1 MHTWKIS
8 HRLMAGFGLVIVT
21 LLGMSV
27 YSMLIARGIDSA
39 LTANATQ
46 NAVIQRAAINF
57 RGSAHD
63 RSIAVR
69 DVVLAPNDHARLK
82 EIESIARLADFYAQS
97 ANQLDSVLK
106 TAKEIPPEVAPMVQA
121 LKDIEARTVATTSKV
136 VALVQAGDR
145 AGAETLLWTEAKPQY
160 EQWLAAANKLIDYE
174 EARIINNSQTANQD
188 ASQFTGVMLS
198 ITLLAVLISVAV
210 TVLVS
215 RSISREL
222 GAEPSEVRAVVQ
234 AIQQGN
240 LTTPV
245 QVKAGDTGSVMVAVR
260 DMQQRFHEL
269 VSAVRD
275 NIAQLRATS
284 DDIRSGNQ
292 NLGNRTEQAASS
304 LEQTAASMEELTAT
318 VRQSADSARQANVLA
333 TTAASTAT
341 KGGEV
346 MQQVVSTMQDIHH
359 SGQKIADIIGVIDG
373 IAFQTNILAL
383 NAAVEA
389 ARAGEQGR
397 GFAVVATE
405 VRSLAQRSAEA
416 AKEIKALIQ
425 SSVEKVGSG
434 TQLVANA
441 GETMKE
447 IVQGVQRVNGI
458 IGEISTAASEQSD
471 GISQINVAV
480 TQLDQMTQQNGA
492 LVGESAASA
501 ENLREQAQ
509 RLAELVSVFHV
520 SGGSPA
526 STAAHLVNTP
536 RAASAPGPRGS
547 VPPMPGAPGMPGAVR
562 RLAH

>member
-1 MHTWKIS
+1 MQTWKIS
-8 HRLMAGFGLVIVT
+8 HRLMAGFGLVVLA

-27 YSMLIARGIDSA
+27 FSVLTARGIDGA

-69 DVVLAPNDHARLK
+69 DVVLAPTEEARKK
-82 EIESIARLADFYAQS
+82 EVEAIARLADFYAKS
-97 ANQLDSVLK
+97 AAQLDDVLK
-106 TAKEIPPEVAPMVQA
+106 SASQVPPEVGPMVQS
-121 LKDIEARTVATTSKV
+121 LKDIEARTVATTAKV
-136 VALVQAGDR
+136 VALMQAGDR
-145 AGAETLLWTEAKPQY
+145 AGAEALLWAEAKPQY

-174 EARIINNSQTANQD
+174 EARIIANSQLANKD

-198 ITLLAVLISVAV
+198 ITLLAVLISIAV

-222 GAEPSEVRAVVQ
+222 GAEPNEVRSVVQ
-234 AIQQGN
+234 AIQQGD
-240 LTTPV
+240 LTVPV
-245 QVKAGDTGSVMVAVR
+245 QVKAGDTTSVMVAVR

-275 NIAQLRATS
+275 NVDQLRTTS
-284 DDIRSGNQ
+284 QDISTGNQ
-292 NLGNRTEQAASS
+292 NLGQRTEQAASS

-318 VRQSADSARQANVLA
+318 VRQSADSARQANQLA
-333 TTAASTAT
+333 TTAAGTAT

-346 MQQVVSTMQDIHH
+346 MLQVVSTMQDIHQ
-359 SGQKIADIIGVIDG
+359 SSQKIADIIGVIDG

-416 AKEIKALIQ
+416 AKEIKSLIQ
-425 SSVEKVGSG
+425 TSVEKVGSG
-434 TQLVANA
+434 AELVSNA
-441 GETMKE
+441 GETMNE
-447 IVQGVQRVNGI
+447 IVRGVQRVNDI
-458 IGEISTAASEQSD
+458 IGEISSAAAEQSD
-471 GISQINVAV
+471 GISQVNVAV
-480 TQLDQMTQQNGA
+480 SQLDHMTQQNGA
-492 LVGESAASA
+492 LVGESTAAA
-501 ENLREQAQ
+501 DNLRNQAQ
-509 RLAELVSVFHV
+509 RLAELIAVFQIN
-520 SGGSPA
+520 S
-526 STAAHLVNTP
+526 AAQGRLV
-536 RAASAPGPRGS
+536 RAAQ
-547 VPPMPGAPGMPGAVR
+547 PGMLHIAR
-562 RLAH
+562 

>member
-8 HRLMAGFGLVIVT
+8 QRLMAGFGLVIVA

-27 YSMLIARGIDSA
+27 YSVLIARGIDGA

-69 DVVLAPNDHARLK
+69 DVVLAPNDEARKK

-97 ANQLDSVLK
+97 ATQLDNVLK
-106 TAKEIPPEVAPMVQA
+106 TVKEVPPEVGPMVQA

-136 VALVQAGDR
+136 VALMQAGDR
-145 AGAETLLWTEAKPQY
+145 AGAEALLWAEAKPQY

-174 EARIINNSQTANQD
+174 EGRIIKNSQTANQD

-215 RSISREL
+215 RSIGREL

-240 LTTPV
+240 LTAHV
-245 QVKAGDTGSVMVAVR
+245 QVRAGDTGSVMVAVR

-275 NIAQLRATS
+275 NIAQLRTTS
-284 DDIRSGNQ
+284 DDISSGNQ
-292 NLGNRTEQAASS
+292 NLGHRTEQAASS

-318 VRQSADSARQANVLA
+318 VRQSADSARQANQLA

-359 SGQKIADIIGVIDG
+359 SSQKIADIIGVIDG

-425 SSVEKVGSG
+425 SSVEKVDSG

-441 GETMKE
+441 GDTMNE

-458 IGEISTAASEQSD
+458 IGEISTAAAEQSD
-471 GISQINVAV
+471 GISQVNVAV

-492 LVGESAASA
+492 LVGESTAAA
-501 ENLREQAQ
+501 ENLRQQAQ
-509 RLAELVSVFHV
+509 RLAELVAVFQV
-520 SGGSPA
+520 SGSAAAGMGTRATA
-526 STAAHLVNTP
+526 SH
-536 RAASAPGPRGS
+536 RGNALPTTS
-547 VPPMPGAPGMPGAVR
+547 VR

>member
-1 MHTWKIS
+1 MQTWKIS
-8 HRLMAGFGLVIVT
+8 HRLMAGFGLVVLA

-27 YSMLIARGIDSA
+27 FSVLTARGIDGA

-69 DVVLAPNDHARLK
+69 DVVLAPTEEARKK
-82 EIESIARLADFYAQS
+82 EVEAIARLADFYAKS
-97 ANQLDSVLK
+97 AAQLDDVLK
-106 TAKEIPPEVAPMVQA
+106 SASQVPPEVGPMVQS
-121 LKDIEARTVATTSKV
+121 LKDIEARTVATTAKV
-136 VALVQAGDR
+136 VALMQAGDR
-145 AGAETLLWTEAKPQY
+145 AGAEALLWAEAKPQY

-174 EARIINNSQTANQD
+174 EARIIANSQLANKD

-198 ITLLAVLISVAV
+198 ITLLAVLISIAV

-222 GAEPSEVRAVVQ
+222 GAEPNEVRSVVQ
-234 AIQQGN
+234 AIQQGD
-240 LTTPV
+240 LTVPV
-245 QVKAGDTGSVMVAVR
+245 QVKAGDTTSVMVAVR

-275 NIAQLRATS
+275 NVDQLRTTS
-284 DDIRSGNQ
+284 HDISTGNQ
-292 NLGNRTEQAASS
+292 NLGQRTEQAASS

-318 VRQSADSARQANVLA
+318 VRQSADSARQANQLA
-333 TTAASTAT
+333 TTAAGTAT

-346 MQQVVSTMQDIHH
+346 MQQVVSTMQDIHQ
-359 SGQKIADIIGVIDG
+359 SSQKIADIIGVIDG

-416 AKEIKALIQ
+416 AKEIKSLIQ
-425 SSVEKVGSG
+425 TSVEKVGSG
-434 TQLVANA
+434 AELVSNA
-441 GETMKE
+441 GETMNE
-447 IVQGVQRVNGI
+447 IVRGVQRVNDI
-458 IGEISTAASEQSD
+458 IGEISSAAAEQSD
-471 GISQINVAV
+471 GISQVNVAV
-480 TQLDQMTQQNGA
+480 SQLDHMTQQNGA
-492 LVGESAASA
+492 LVGESTAAA
-501 ENLREQAQ
+501 DNLRNQAQ
-509 RLAELVSVFHV
+509 RLSELIAVFKIN
-520 SGGSPA
+520 S
-526 STAAHLVNTP
+526 AAQGRLV
-536 RAASAPGPRGS
+536 RAAQ
-547 VPPMPGAPGMPGAVR
+547 PGMLHIAR
-562 RLAH
+562 

>member
-1 MHTWKIS
+1 MRTWKIS
-8 HRLMAGFGLVIVT
+8 HRLMVGFGLVIVA

-27 YSMLIARGIDSA
+27 YSVLIARGIDGA

-69 DVVLAPNDHARLK
+69 DVVLAPNEDARKK

-97 ANQLDSVLK
+97 ATQLDSVLK
-106 TAKEIPPEVAPMVQA
+106 TAKEIPPEVAPMVQS

-136 VALVQAGDR
+136 VALMQAGDR
-145 AGAETLLWTEAKPQY
+145 AGAEALLWAEAKPQY

-174 EARIINNSQTANQD
+174 EGRIIKNSQTANQD

-215 RSISREL
+215 RSIGREL

-240 LTTPV
+240 LTAPV
-245 QVKAGDTGSVMVAVR
+245 QVKTGDTGSVMVAVR

-275 NIAQLRATS
+275 NIAQLRTTS
-284 DDIRSGNQ
+284 DDISSGNQ
-292 NLGNRTEQAASS
+292 NLGHRTEQAASS

-318 VRQSADSARQANVLA
+318 VRQSADSARQANALA

-359 SGQKIADIIGVIDG
+359 SSQKIADIIGVIDG

-434 TQLVANA
+434 TQLVSHA
-441 GETMKE
+441 GETMNE

-458 IGEISTAASEQSD
+458 IGEISTAAAEQSD
-471 GISQINVAV
+471 GISQVNVAV

-492 LVGESAASA
+492 LVGESTNAA
-501 ENLREQAQ
+501 ENLRQQAQ
-509 RLAELVSVFHV
+509 QLAELVAVFQV
-520 SGGSPA
+520 GGRA
-526 STAAHLVNTP
+526 SAGMGRDAP
-536 RAASAPGPRGS
+536 RATPVHRGNALPGPG
-547 VPPMPGAPGMPGAVR
+547 VR

>member
-1 MHTWKIS
+1 MQTWKIS
-8 HRLMAGFGLVIVT
+8 HRLMAGFGLVVLA

-27 YSMLIARGIDSA
+27 FSVLTARGIDGA

-69 DVVLAPNDHARLK
+69 DVVLAPTEEARKK
-82 EIESIARLADFYAQS
+82 EVEAIARLADFYAKS
-97 ANQLDSVLK
+97 AAQLDDVLK
-106 TAKEIPPEVAPMVQA
+106 SASQVPPEVGPMVQS
-121 LKDIEARTVATTSKV
+121 LKDIEARTVATTAKV
-136 VALVQAGDR
+136 VALMQAGDR
-145 AGAETLLWTEAKPQY
+145 AGAEALLWAEAKPQY

-174 EARIINNSQTANQD
+174 EARIIANSQLANKD

-198 ITLLAVLISVAV
+198 ITLLAVLISIAV

-222 GAEPSEVRAVVQ
+222 GAEPSEVRSVVQ
-234 AIQQGN
+234 AIQQGD
-240 LTTPV
+240 LTVPV
-245 QVKAGDTGSVMVAVR
+245 QVKAGDTTSVMVAVR

-275 NIAQLRATS
+275 NVDQLRTTS
-284 DDIRSGNQ
+284 HDISTGNQ
-292 NLGNRTEQAASS
+292 NLGQRTEQAASS

-318 VRQSADSARQANVLA
+318 VRQSADSARQANQLA
-333 TTAASTAT
+333 TTAAGTAT

-346 MQQVVSTMQDIHH
+346 MLQVVSTMQDIHQ
-359 SGQKIADIIGVIDG
+359 SSQKIADIIGVIDG

-416 AKEIKALIQ
+416 AKEIKSLIQ
-425 SSVEKVGSG
+425 TSVEKVGSG
-434 TQLVANA
+434 AELVGNA
-441 GETMKE
+441 GETMNE
-447 IVQGVQRVNGI
+447 IVRGVQRVNDI
-458 IGEISTAASEQSD
+458 IGEISSAAAEQSD
-471 GISQINVAV
+471 GISQVNVAV
-480 TQLDQMTQQNGA
+480 SQLDHMTQQNGA
-492 LVGESAASA
+492 LVGESTAAA
-501 ENLREQAQ
+501 DNLRNQAQ
-509 RLAELVSVFHV
+509 CLAELIAVFKIN
-520 SGGSPA
+520 S
-526 STAAHLVNTP
+526 AAQGRLV
-536 RAASAPGPRGS
+536 RSAQPGTLHIAR
-547 VPPMPGAPGMPGAVR
+547 
-562 RLAH
+562 

>member
-1 MHTWKIS
+1 MQTWKIS
-8 HRLMAGFGLVIVT
+8 HRLMAGFGLVVLV

-27 YSMLIARGIDSA
+27 FSVLTARGIDGA

-69 DVVLAPNDHARLK
+69 DVVLAPTEEARKK
-82 EIESIARLADFYAQS
+82 EVEAIARLADFYAKS
-97 ANQLDSVLK
+97 AAQLDDVLK
-106 TAKEIPPEVAPMVQA
+106 SALQVPPEVGPMVQS
-121 LKDIEARTVATTSKV
+121 LKDIEARTVATTAKV
-136 VALVQAGDR
+136 VALMQAGDR
-145 AGAETLLWTEAKPQY
+145 AGAEALLWAEAKPQY

-174 EARIINNSQTANQD
+174 EARIIANSQLANKD

-234 AIQQGN
+234 AIQQGD
-240 LTTPV
+240 LTVPV
-245 QVKAGDTGSVMVAVR
+245 QVKAGDTTSVMVAVR
-260 DMQQRFHEL
+260 DMQKRFHEL

-275 NIAQLRATS
+275 NVDQLRATS
-284 DDIRSGNQ
+284 NEISTGNQ
-292 NLGNRTEQAASS
+292 NLGQRTEQAASS

-318 VRQSADSARQANVLA
+318 VRQSADSARQANQLA
-333 TTAASTAT
+333 TTAAGTAT

-346 MQQVVSTMQDIHH
+346 MLQVVSTMQDIHQ
-359 SGQKIADIIGVIDG
+359 SSQKIADIIGVIDG

-416 AKEIKALIQ
+416 AKEIKSLIQ
-425 SSVEKVGSG
+425 TSVEKVGSG
-434 TQLVANA
+434 AELVGNA
-441 GETMKE
+441 GETMNE
-447 IVQGVQRVNGI
+447 IVRGVQRVNDI
-458 IGEISTAASEQSD
+458 IGEISSAAAEQSD
-471 GISQINVAV
+471 GISQVNVAV
-480 TQLDQMTQQNGA
+480 SQLDHMTQQNGA
-492 LVGESAASA
+492 LVGESTAAA
-501 ENLREQAQ
+501 DNLRNQAQ
-509 RLAELVSVFHV
+509 RLAELIAVFKIN
-520 SGGSPA
+520 S
-526 STAAHLVNTP
+526 AAQGRLV
-536 RAASAPGPRGS
+536 RSAQPGTLHIAR
-547 VPPMPGAPGMPGAVR
+547 
-562 RLAH
+562 

>member
-8 HRLMAGFGLVIVT
+8 QRLMAGFGLVIVA

-27 YSMLIARGIDSA
+27 YSVLIARGIDGA

-69 DVVLAPNDHARLK
+69 DVVLAPNDEARKK

-97 ANQLDSVLK
+97 ATQLDNVLK
-106 TAKEIPPEVAPMVQA
+106 TVKEVPPEVGPMVQA

-136 VALVQAGDR
+136 VALMQAGDR
-145 AGAETLLWTEAKPQY
+145 AGAEALLWAEAKPQY

-174 EARIINNSQTANQD
+174 EGRIIKNSQTANQD
-188 ASQFTGVMLS
+188 ASQFTGVMLT

-215 RSISREL
+215 RSIGREL

-240 LTTPV
+240 LTAHV

-275 NIAQLRATS
+275 NIAQLRTTS
-284 DDIRSGNQ
+284 DDISSGNQ
-292 NLGNRTEQAASS
+292 NLGHRTEQAASS

-318 VRQSADSARQANVLA
+318 VRQSADSARQANQLA

-359 SGQKIADIIGVIDG
+359 SSQKIADIIGVIDG

-425 SSVEKVGSG
+425 SSVEKVDSG

-441 GETMKE
+441 GDTMNE

-458 IGEISTAASEQSD
+458 IGEISTAAAEQSD
-471 GISQINVAV
+471 GISQVNVAV

-492 LVGESAASA
+492 LVGESTAAA
-501 ENLREQAQ
+501 ENLRQQAQ
-509 RLAELVSVFHV
+509 RLAELVAVFQV
-520 SGGSPA
+520 SGSAAAGMGTRATA
-526 STAAHLVNTP
+526 SH
-536 RAASAPGPRGS
+536 RGNALPTTS
-547 VPPMPGAPGMPGAVR
+547 VR

>member
-1 MHTWKIS
+1 MQTWKIS
-8 HRLMAGFGLVIVT
+8 HRLMAGFGLVVLA

-27 YSMLIARGIDSA
+27 FSVLTARGIDGA

-69 DVVLAPNDHARLK
+69 DVVLAPTEEARKK
-82 EIESIARLADFYAQS
+82 EVEAIARLADFYAKS
-97 ANQLDSVLK
+97 AAQLDDVLK
-106 TAKEIPPEVAPMVQA
+106 SASQVPPEVGPMVQS
-121 LKDIEARTVATTSKV
+121 LKDIEARTVATTAKV
-136 VALVQAGDR
+136 VALMQAGDR
-145 AGAETLLWTEAKPQY
+145 AGAEALLWAEAKPQY

-174 EARIINNSQTANQD
+174 EARIIANSQLANKD

-198 ITLLAVLISVAV
+198 ITLLAVLISIAV

-222 GAEPSEVRAVVQ
+222 GAEPNEVRSVVQ
-234 AIQQGN
+234 AIQQGD
-240 LTTPV
+240 LTVPV
-245 QVKAGDTGSVMVAVR
+245 QVKVGDTTSVMVAVR

-275 NIAQLRATS
+275 NVDQLRTTS
-284 DDIRSGNQ
+284 HDISTGNQ
-292 NLGNRTEQAASS
+292 NLGQRTEQAASS

-318 VRQSADSARQANVLA
+318 VRQSADSARQANQLA
-333 TTAASTAT
+333 TTAAGTAT

-346 MQQVVSTMQDIHH
+346 MLQVVSTMQDIHQ
-359 SGQKIADIIGVIDG
+359 SSQKIADIIGVIDG

-416 AKEIKALIQ
+416 AKEIKSLIQ
-425 SSVEKVGSG
+425 TSVEKVGSG
-434 TQLVANA
+434 AELVGNA
-441 GETMKE
+441 GETMNE
-447 IVQGVQRVNGI
+447 IVRGVQRVNDI
-458 IGEISTAASEQSD
+458 IGEISSAAAEQSD
-471 GISQINVAV
+471 GISQVNVAV
-480 TQLDQMTQQNGA
+480 SQLDHMTQQNGA
-492 LVGESAASA
+492 LVGESTAAA
-501 ENLREQAQ
+501 DNLRNQAQ
-509 RLAELVSVFHV
+509 RLAELIAVFQIN
-520 SGGSPA
+520 S
-526 STAAHLVNTP
+526 AAQGRLV
-536 RAASAPGPRGS
+536 RAAQ
-547 VPPMPGAPGMPGAVR
+547 PGMLHIAR
-562 RLAH
+562 

>member
-1 MHTWKIS
+1 MQTWKIS
-8 HRLMAGFGLVIVT
+8 HRLMAGFGLVVLA

-27 YSMLIARGIDSA
+27 FSVLTARGIDEA

-69 DVVLAPNDHARLK
+69 DVVLAPTEEARKK
-82 EIESIARLADFYAQS
+82 EVEAIARLADFYAKS
-97 ANQLDSVLK
+97 AAQLDDVLK
-106 TAKEIPPEVAPMVQA
+106 SASQVPPEVGPMVQS
-121 LKDIEARTVATTSKV
+121 LKDIEARTVATTAKV
-136 VALVQAGDR
+136 VALMQAGDR
-145 AGAETLLWTEAKPQY
+145 AGAEALLWAEAKPQY

-174 EARIINNSQTANQD
+174 EARIIANSQLANKD

-198 ITLLAVLISVAV
+198 ITLLAVLISIAV

-222 GAEPSEVRAVVQ
+222 GAEPSEVRSVVQ
-234 AIQQGN
+234 AIQQGD
-240 LTTPV
+240 LTVPV
-245 QVKAGDTGSVMVAVR
+245 QVKVGDTTSVMVAVR

-275 NIAQLRATS
+275 NVDQLRTTS
-284 DDIRSGNQ
+284 HDISTGNQ
-292 NLGNRTEQAASS
+292 NLGQRTEQAASS

-318 VRQSADSARQANVLA
+318 VRQSADSARQANQLA
-333 TTAASTAT
+333 TTAAGTAT

-346 MQQVVSTMQDIHH
+346 MQQVVSTMQDIHQ
-359 SGQKIADIIGVIDG
+359 SSQKIADIIGVIDG

-416 AKEIKALIQ
+416 AKEIKSLIQ
-425 SSVEKVGSG
+425 TSVEKVGSG
-434 TQLVANA
+434 AELVGNA
-441 GETMKE
+441 GETMNE
-447 IVQGVQRVNGI
+447 IVRGVQRVNDI
-458 IGEISTAASEQSD
+458 IGEISSAAAEQSD
-471 GISQINVAV
+471 GISQVNVAV
-480 TQLDQMTQQNGA
+480 SQLDHMTQQNGA
-492 LVGESAASA
+492 LVGESTAAA
-501 ENLREQAQ
+501 DNLRNQAQ
-509 RLAELVSVFHV
+509 RLSELIAVFKIN
-520 SGGSPA
+520 S
-526 STAAHLVNTP
+526 AAQGRLV
-536 RAASAPGPRGS
+536 RSAQ
-547 VPPMPGAPGMPGAVR
+547 PGMLHIAR
-562 RLAH
+562 

>member
-1 MHTWKIS
+1 MQTWKIS
-8 HRLMAGFGLVIVT
+8 HRLMAGFGLVVLA

-27 YSMLIARGIDSA
+27 FSVLTARGIDGA

-69 DVVLAPNDHARLK
+69 DVVLAPTEEARKK
-82 EIESIARLADFYAQS
+82 EVEAIARLADFYAKS
-97 ANQLDSVLK
+97 AAQLDDVLK
-106 TAKEIPPEVAPMVQA
+106 SASQVPPEVGPMVQS
-121 LKDIEARTVATTSKV
+121 LKDIEARTVATTAKV
-136 VALVQAGDR
+136 VALMQAGDR
-145 AGAETLLWTEAKPQY
+145 AGAEALLWAEAKPQY

-174 EARIINNSQTANQD
+174 EARIIANSQLANKD

-198 ITLLAVLISVAV
+198 ITLLAVLISIAV

-234 AIQQGN
+234 AIQQGD
-240 LTTPV
+240 LAVPV
-245 QVKAGDTGSVMVAVR
+245 QVKAGDTTSVMVAVR

-275 NIAQLRATS
+275 NVDQLRTTS
-284 DDIRSGNQ
+284 HDISTGNQ
-292 NLGNRTEQAASS
+292 NLGQRTEQAASS

-318 VRQSADSARQANVLA
+318 VRQSADSARQANQLA
-333 TTAASTAT
+333 TTAAGTAT

-346 MQQVVSTMQDIHH
+346 MQQVVSTMQDIHQ
-359 SGQKIADIIGVIDG
+359 SSQKIADIIGVIDG

-416 AKEIKALIQ
+416 AKEIKSLIQ
-425 SSVEKVGSG
+425 TSVEKVGSG
-434 TQLVANA
+434 AELVGNA
-441 GETMKE
+441 GETMNE
-447 IVQGVQRVNGI
+447 IVRGVQRVNDI
-458 IGEISTAASEQSD
+458 IGEISSAAAEQSD
-471 GISQINVAV
+471 GISQVNVAV
-480 TQLDQMTQQNGA
+480 SQLDHMTQQNGA
-492 LVGESAASA
+492 LVGESTAAA
-501 ENLREQAQ
+501 DNLRNQAQ
-509 RLAELVSVFHV
+509 RLAELIAVFQIN
-520 SGGSPA
+520 S
-526 STAAHLVNTP
+526 AAQGRLV
-536 RAASAPGPRGS
+536 RSAQPGTLHIAR
-547 VPPMPGAPGMPGAVR
+547 
-562 RLAH
+562 

>member
-1 MHTWKIS
+1 MQTWKIS
-8 HRLMAGFGLVIVT
+8 HRLMAGFGLVVLA

-27 YSMLIARGIDSA
+27 FSVLTARGIDEA

-69 DVVLAPNDHARLK
+69 DVVLAPTEEARKK
-82 EIESIARLADFYAQS
+82 EVEAIARLADFYAKS
-97 ANQLDSVLK
+97 AAQLDDVLK
-106 TAKEIPPEVAPMVQA
+106 SASQVPPEVGPMVQS
-121 LKDIEARTVATTSKV
+121 LKDIEARTVATTAKV
-136 VALVQAGDR
+136 VALMQAGDR
-145 AGAETLLWTEAKPQY
+145 AGAEALLWAEAKPQY

-174 EARIINNSQTANQD
+174 EARIIANSQLANKD

-198 ITLLAVLISVAV
+198 ITLLAVLISIAV

-222 GAEPSEVRAVVQ
+222 GAEPNEVRSVVQ
-234 AIQQGN
+234 AIQQGD
-240 LTTPV
+240 LTVPV
-245 QVKAGDTGSVMVAVR
+245 QVKAGDTTSVMVAVR

-275 NIAQLRATS
+275 NVDQLRTTS
-284 DDIRSGNQ
+284 HDISTGNQ
-292 NLGNRTEQAASS
+292 NLGQRTEQAASS

-318 VRQSADSARQANVLA
+318 VRQSADSARQANQLA
-333 TTAASTAT
+333 TTAAGTAT

-346 MQQVVSTMQDIHH
+346 MLQVVSTMQDIHQ
-359 SGQKIADIIGVIDG
+359 SSQKIADIIGVIDG

-416 AKEIKALIQ
+416 AKEIKSLIQ
-425 SSVEKVGSG
+425 TSVEKVGSG
-434 TQLVANA
+434 AELVGNA
-441 GETMKE
+441 GETMNE
-447 IVQGVQRVNGI
+447 IVRGVQRVNDI
-458 IGEISTAASEQSD
+458 IGEISSAAAEQSD
-471 GISQINVAV
+471 GISQVNVAV
-480 TQLDQMTQQNGA
+480 SQLDHMTQQNGA
-492 LVGESAASA
+492 LVGESTAAA
-501 ENLREQAQ
+501 DNLRNQAQ
-509 RLAELVSVFHV
+509 RLAELIAVFQIN
-520 SGGSPA
+520 S
-526 STAAHLVNTP
+526 AAQGRLV
-536 RAASAPGPRGS
+536 RAAQ
-547 VPPMPGAPGMPGAVR
+547 PGMLHIAR
-562 RLAH
+562 

>member
-8 HRLMAGFGLVIVT
+8 QRLMAGFGLVIVA
-21 LLGMSV
+21 LLGMSI
-27 YSMLIARGIDSA
+27 YSMLIARGIDGA

-69 DVVLAPNDHARLK
+69 DVVLAPSEDARKK
-82 EIESIARLADFYAQS
+82 EVESIARLADFYAKS
-97 ANQLDSVLK
+97 ATQLDAVLQ
-106 TAKEIPPEVAPMVQA
+106 TATQVPPEVGPMVQA
-121 LKDIEARTVATTSKV
+121 LKDIEARAVATTAKV
-136 VALVQAGDR
+136 VALVQSGDR
-145 AGAETLLWTEAKPQY
+145 TGAEALLWAEAKPQY

-174 EARIINNSQTANQD
+174 EARIIKNSATANQD
-188 ASQFTGVMLS
+188 ASQFTGVMLA
-198 ITLLAVLISVAV
+198 ITLLAMLISVAA
-210 TVLVS
+210 TVIVS
-215 RSISREL
+215 RSIGREL

-234 AIQQGN
+234 AIQQGD
-240 LTTPV
+240 LTVPV
-245 QVKAGDTGSVMVAVR
+245 HVKAGDTGSVMVAVR

-269 VSAVRD
+269 VPAVRD
-275 NIAQLRATS
+275 NIGQLRATS
-284 DDIRSGNQ
+284 DDISSGNQ
-292 NLGNRTEQAASS
+292 NLGHRTEQAASS

-318 VRQSADSARQANVLA
+318 VRQSADSARQANQLA

-359 SGQKIADIIGVIDG
+359 SSQKIADIIGVIDG

-425 SSVEKVGSG
+425 TSVEKVDSG

-441 GETMKE
+441 GMTMNE
-447 IVQGVQRVNGI
+447 IVQGVQRVNGM
-458 IGEISTAASEQSD
+458 IGEISTAAAEQSD
-471 GISQINVAV
+471 GISQVNVAV

-492 LVGESAASA
+492 LVGESTTAA

-509 RLAELVSVFHV
+509 RLAELVAVFQV
-520 SGGSPA
+520 SGGA
-526 STAAHLVNTP
+526 GLGSTAT
-536 RAASAPGPRGS
+536 RSAPRNHNTS
-547 VPPMPGAPGMPGAVR
+547 MPSPAVR

>member
-8 HRLMAGFGLVIVT
+8 QRLMAGFGLVIVA

-27 YSMLIARGIDSA
+27 YSVLIARGIDGA

-46 NAVIQRAAINF
+46 NAVIQRTAINF

-69 DVVLAPNDHARLK
+69 DVVLAPNDEARK
-82 EIESIARLADFYAQS
+82 KDIESIARLADFYAQS
-97 ANQLDSVLK
+97 ATQLDNVLK
-106 TAKEIPPEVAPMVQA
+106 TAKEVPPEVGPMVQA

-136 VALVQAGDR
+136 VALMQAGDR
-145 AGAETLLWTEAKPQY
+145 AGAEALLWAEAKPQY
-160 EQWLAAANKLIDYE
+160 EQWLAAANRLIDYE
-174 EARIINNSQTANQD
+174 EGRIIKNSQTANQD

-215 RSISREL
+215 RSIGREL

-240 LTTPV
+240 LTAHV

-275 NIAQLRATS
+275 NIAQLRTTS
-284 DDIRSGNQ
+284 DDISSGNQ
-292 NLGNRTEQAASS
+292 NLGHRTEQAASS

-318 VRQSADSARQANVLA
+318 VRQSADSARQANQLA

-359 SGQKIADIIGVIDG
+359 SSQKIADIIGVIDG

-425 SSVEKVGSG
+425 SSVEKVDSG

-441 GETMKE
+441 GDTMNE

-458 IGEISTAASEQSD
+458 IGEISTAAAEQSD
-471 GISQINVAV
+471 GISQVNVAV

-492 LVGESAASA
+492 LVGESTAAA
-501 ENLREQAQ
+501 ENLRQQAQ
-509 RLAELVSVFHV
+509 RLAELVAVFQV
-520 SGGSPA
+520 SGSAAAGMGTRATA
-526 STAAHLVNTP
+526 SH
-536 RAASAPGPRGS
+536 RGNALPTTS
-547 VPPMPGAPGMPGAVR
+547 VR

>member
-8 HRLMAGFGLVIVT
+8 QRLMAGFGLVVLA

-27 YSMLIARGIDSA
+27 FSVLIARGIDGA

-69 DVVLAPNDHARLK
+69 DVVLAPTEDARKK
-82 EIESIARLADFYAQS
+82 EMESIARLADFYAKS
-97 ANQLDSVLK
+97 AAQLDDVLK
-106 TAKEIPPEVAPMVQA
+106 SAAQVPPEVGPMVQS
-121 LKDIEARTVATTSKV
+121 LKDIEARTVATTAKV
-136 VALVQAGDR
+136 VALMQAGDR
-145 AGAETLLWTEAKPQY
+145 TGAEALLWSEAKPQY

-174 EARIINNSQTANQD
+174 EARIIKNSQMANQD

-198 ITLLAVLISVAV
+198 ITVLAVLISVAV

-222 GAEPSEVRAVVQ
+222 GAEPSEVRSVVQ
-234 AIQQGN
+234 AIQQGD
-240 LTTPV
+240 LTTAV
-245 QVKAGDTGSVMVAVR
+245 HVKAGDSGSVMVAVR

-275 NIAQLRATS
+275 NVEQLRATS
-284 DDIRSGNQ
+284 NDISTGNQ
-292 NLGNRTEQAASS
+292 NLGQRTEQAASS

-318 VRQSADSARQANVLA
+318 VRQSADSARQANQLA
-333 TTAASTAT
+333 TTAAGTAT
-341 KGGEV
+341 RGGEV
-346 MQQVVSTMQDIHH
+346 MQQVVTTMQDIHQ
-359 SGQKIADIIGVIDG
+359 SSQKIADIIGVIDG

-416 AKEIKALIQ
+416 AKEIKSLIQ
-425 SSVEKVGSG
+425 SSVDKVGSG
-434 TQLVANA
+434 AELVANA
-441 GETMKE
+441 GETMNE

-458 IGEISTAASEQSD
+458 IGEISTAAAEQSD
-471 GISQINVAV
+471 GISQVNVAV
-480 TQLDQMTQQNGA
+480 SQLDQMTQQNGA
-492 LVGESAASA
+492 LVGESTAAA
-501 ENLREQAQ
+501 DHLRSQAQ
-509 RLAELVSVFHV
+509 RLADLVAVFQIHGSNQ
-520 SGGSPA
+520 SGSL
-526 STAAHLVNTP
+526 TLVRP
-536 RAASAPGPRGS
+536 Q
-547 VPPMPGAPGMPGAVR
+547 VR
-562 RLAH
+562 QIGR

>member
-8 HRLMAGFGLVIVT
+8 QRLMAGFGLVIVA

-27 YSMLIARGIDSA
+27 YSVLIARGIDGA

-69 DVVLAPNDHARLK
+69 DVVLAPNDEARKK

-97 ANQLDSVLK
+97 ATQLDNVLK
-106 TAKEIPPEVAPMVQA
+106 TVKEVPPEVGPMVQA

-136 VALVQAGDR
+136 VALMQAGDR
-145 AGAETLLWTEAKPQY
+145 AGAEALLWAEAKPQY
-160 EQWLAAANKLIDYE
+160 EQWLVAANTLIDYE
-174 EARIINNSQTANQD
+174 EGRIIKNSQTANQD

-215 RSISREL
+215 RSIGREL

-240 LTTPV
+240 LTAHV

-275 NIAQLRATS
+275 NIAQLRTTS
-284 DDIRSGNQ
+284 DDISSGNQ
-292 NLGNRTEQAASS
+292 NLGHRTEQAASS

-318 VRQSADSARQANVLA
+318 VRQSADSARQANQLA

-359 SGQKIADIIGVIDG
+359 SSQKIADIIGVIDG

-425 SSVEKVGSG
+425 SSVEKVDSG

-441 GETMKE
+441 GDTMNE

-458 IGEISTAASEQSD
+458 IGEISTAAAEQSD
-471 GISQINVAV
+471 GISQVNVAV

-492 LVGESAASA
+492 LVGESTAAA
-501 ENLREQAQ
+501 ENLRQQAQ
-509 RLAELVSVFHV
+509 RLAELVAVFQV
-520 SGGSPA
+520 SGSAAAGMGTRATA
-526 STAAHLVNTP
+526 SH
-536 RAASAPGPRGS
+536 RGNALPTTS
-547 VPPMPGAPGMPGAVR
+547 VR

>member
-8 HRLMAGFGLVIVT
+8 QRLMAGFGLVIVA
-21 LLGMSV
+21 LLGMSI
-27 YSMLIARGIDSA
+27 YSMLTARGIDTA
-39 LTANATQ
+39 LTANASQ
-46 NAVIQRAAINF
+46 NAVIQRVAINF

-69 DVVLAPNDHARLK
+69 DVVLAPNEDARKK
-82 EIESIARLADFYAQS
+82 EVESIARLADFYAKS
-97 ANQLDSVLK
+97 ATQLDAVLK
-106 TAKEIPPEVAPMVQA
+106 TATQVPPEVGPMVQA
-121 LKDIEARTVATTSKV
+121 LKDIETRTVATTGKV
-136 VALVQAGDR
+136 VALMQAGDR
-145 AGAETLLWTEAKPQY
+145 TGAEALLWAEAKPQY

-174 EARIINNSQTANQD
+174 EARITKNSETANQD
-188 ASQFTGVMLS
+188 ASQFTGVMLA
-198 ITLLAVLISVAV
+198 ITLLAVLISVGA

-215 RSISREL
+215 RSIGREL
-222 GAEPSEVRAVVQ
+222 GAEPNEVRAVVQ
-234 AIQQGN
+234 AIQQGD
-240 LTTPV
+240 LTVPV
-245 QVKAGDTGSVMVAVR
+245 HVKAGDTGSVMVAVR

-275 NIAQLRATS
+275 NIAQLRSTS
-284 DDIRSGNQ
+284 DDISSGNQ

-318 VRQSADSARQANVLA
+318 VRQSADSARQANQLA
-333 TTAASTAT
+333 TTAAGTAT

-359 SGQKIADIIGVIDG
+359 SSQKIAYIIGVIDG

-405 VRSLAQRSAEA
+405 VRSLAQRSAAA
-416 AKEIKALIQ
+416 AKEIKSLIQ
-425 SSVEKVGSG
+425 SSVEKVDSG

-441 GETMKE
+441 GVTMNE

-458 IGEISTAASEQSD
+458 IGEISTAAAEQSD
-471 GISQINVAV
+471 GISQVNVAV

-492 LVGESAASA
+492 LVGESTAAA

-509 RLAELVSVFHV
+509 RLADLVAVFHV
-520 SGGSPA
+520 AGGMGTGMGFSSGTGA
-526 STAAHLVNTP
+526 SQNMRGATSKAVP
-536 RAASAPGPRGS
+536 VPG
-547 VPPMPGAPGMPGAVR
+547 VR
-562 RLAH
+562 RLAR

>member
-8 HRLMAGFGLVIVT
+8 QRLMAGFGLVIVA

-27 YSMLIARGIDSA
+27 YSVLIARGIDGA

-69 DVVLAPNDHARLK
+69 DVVLAPNDDARKK

-97 ANQLDSVLK
+97 ATQLDSVLK
-106 TAKEIPPEVAPMVQA
+106 TAKEIPPEVAPMVQS

-136 VALVQAGDR
+136 VALMQSGDR
-145 AGAETLLWTEAKPQY
+145 AGAEAMLWTEAKPQY

-174 EARIINNSQTANQD
+174 EARIIKNSQTANQD

-215 RSISREL
+215 RSIGREL
-222 GAEPSEVRAVVQ
+222 GAEPSDVRAVVQ

-275 NIAQLRATS
+275 NIAQLRTTS
-284 DDIRSGNQ
+284 DDISSGNQ
-292 NLGNRTEQAASS
+292 NLGHRTEQAASS

-318 VRQSADSARQANVLA
+318 VRQSADSARQANALA

-359 SGQKIADIIGVIDG
+359 SSQKIADIIGVIDG

-425 SSVEKVGSG
+425 SSVDKVDSG

-441 GETMKE
+441 GETMNE

-458 IGEISTAASEQSD
+458 IGEISTAAAEQSD
-471 GISQINVAV
+471 GISQVNVAV

-492 LVGESAASA
+492 LVSESTTAA
-501 ENLREQAQ
+501 ENLRQQAQ
-509 RLAELVSVFHV
+509 RLAELVAVFQV
-520 SGGSPA
+520 GGSA
-526 STAAHLVNTP
+526 SAGMGLDAP
-536 RAASAPGPRGS
+536 RATPVHRGNALPVPG
-547 VPPMPGAPGMPGAVR
+547 VR

>member
-8 HRLMAGFGLVIVT
+8 QRLMAGFGLVIVA

-27 YSMLIARGIDSA
+27 YSVLIARGIDGA

-69 DVVLAPNDHARLK
+69 DVVLAPNDEARKK

-97 ANQLDSVLK
+97 ATQLDNVLK
-106 TAKEIPPEVAPMVQA
+106 TVKEVPPEVGPMVQA

-136 VALVQAGDR
+136 VALMQAGDR
-145 AGAETLLWTEAKPQY
+145 AGAEALLWAEAKPQY
-160 EQWLAAANKLIDYE
+160 EQWLAAANRLIDYE
-174 EARIINNSQTANQD
+174 EGRIIKNSQTANQD
-188 ASQFTGVMLS
+188 ASQFTGVMLT

-215 RSISREL
+215 RSIGREL

-240 LTTPV
+240 LTAHV

-275 NIAQLRATS
+275 NIAQLRTTS
-284 DDIRSGNQ
+284 DDISSGNQ
-292 NLGNRTEQAASS
+292 NLGHRTEQAASS

-318 VRQSADSARQANVLA
+318 VRQSADSARQANQLA

-359 SGQKIADIIGVIDG
+359 SSQKIADIIGVIDG

-425 SSVEKVGSG
+425 SSVEKVDSG

-441 GETMKE
+441 GDTMNE

-458 IGEISTAASEQSD
+458 IGEISTAAAEQSD
-471 GISQINVAV
+471 GISQVNVAV

-492 LVGESAASA
+492 LVGESTAAA
-501 ENLREQAQ
+501 ENLRQQAQ
-509 RLAELVSVFHV
+509 RLAELVAVFQV
-520 SGGSPA
+520 SGSAAAGMGTRATA
-526 STAAHLVNTP
+526 SH
-536 RAASAPGPRGS
+536 RGNALPTTS
-547 VPPMPGAPGMPGAVR
+547 VR

>member
-8 HRLMAGFGLVIVT
+8 QRLMAGFGLVIVA

-27 YSMLIARGIDSA
+27 YSVLIARGIDGA
-39 LTANATQ
+39 LSANATQ

-69 DVVLAPNDHARLK
+69 DVVLAPNDEARKK

-97 ANQLDSVLK
+97 ATQLDNVLK
-106 TAKEIPPEVAPMVQA
+106 TAKEVPPEVGPLVQA

-136 VALVQAGDR
+136 VALIQAGDR
-145 AGAETLLWTEAKPQY
+145 AGAEALLWAEAKPQY
-160 EQWLAAANKLIDYE
+160 EQWLAAANRLIDYE
-174 EARIINNSQTANQD
+174 EGRIIKNSQTANQD

-215 RSISREL
+215 RSIGREL

-240 LTTPV
+240 LTAHV

-275 NIAQLRATS
+275 NIAQLRTTS
-284 DDIRSGNQ
+284 DDISSGNQ
-292 NLGNRTEQAASS
+292 NLGHRTEQAASS

-318 VRQSADSARQANVLA
+318 VRQSADSARQANQLA

-359 SGQKIADIIGVIDG
+359 SSQKIADIIGVIDG

-425 SSVEKVGSG
+425 SSVEKVDSG

-441 GETMKE
+441 GDTMNE

-458 IGEISTAASEQSD
+458 IGEISTAAAEQSD
-471 GISQINVAV
+471 GISQVNVAV

-492 LVGESAASA
+492 LVGESTAAA
-501 ENLREQAQ
+501 ENLRQQAQ
-509 RLAELVSVFHV
+509 RLAELVAVFQV
-520 SGGSPA
+520 SGSAAAGMGTRATA
-526 STAAHLVNTP
+526 SH
-536 RAASAPGPRGS
+536 RGNALPTTS
-547 VPPMPGAPGMPGAVR
+547 VR

>member
-1 MHTWKIS
+1 MQTWKIS
-8 HRLMAGFGLVIVT
+8 HRLMAGFGLVVLA

-27 YSMLIARGIDSA
+27 FSVLTARGIDGA

-69 DVVLAPNDHARLK
+69 DVVLAPTEEARKK
-82 EIESIARLADFYAQS
+82 EVESIARLADFYAKS
-97 ANQLDSVLK
+97 AAQLDDVLK
-106 TAKEIPPEVAPMVQA
+106 SALQVPPEVGPMVHS
-121 LKDIEARTVATTSKV
+121 LKDIEARTVATTAKV
-136 VALVQAGDR
+136 VALMQAGDR
-145 AGAETLLWTEAKPQY
+145 AGAEALLWAEAKPQY

-174 EARIINNSQTANQD
+174 EARIIANSQLANKD

-198 ITLLAVLISVAV
+198 ITLLAVLISIAV

-222 GAEPSEVRAVVQ
+222 GAEPSEVRSVVQ
-234 AIQQGN
+234 AIQQGD
-240 LTTPV
+240 LTVPV
-245 QVKAGDTGSVMVAVR
+245 QVKAGDTTSVMVAVR

-275 NIAQLRATS
+275 NVDQLRTTS
-284 DDIRSGNQ
+284 QDISTGNQ
-292 NLGNRTEQAASS
+292 NLGQRTEQAASS

-318 VRQSADSARQANVLA
+318 VRQSADSARQANQLA
-333 TTAASTAT
+333 TTAAGTAT

-346 MQQVVSTMQDIHH
+346 MQQVVSTMQDIHQ
-359 SGQKIADIIGVIDG
+359 SSQKIADIIGVIDG

-416 AKEIKALIQ
+416 AKEIKSLIQ
-425 SSVEKVGSG
+425 TSVEKVGSG
-434 TQLVANA
+434 AELVSNA
-441 GETMKE
+441 GETMNE
-447 IVQGVQRVNGI
+447 IVRGVQRVNDI
-458 IGEISTAASEQSD
+458 IGEISSAAAEQSD
-471 GISQINVAV
+471 GISQVNVAV
-480 TQLDQMTQQNGA
+480 SQLDHMTQQNGA
-492 LVGESAASA
+492 LVGESTAAA
-501 ENLREQAQ
+501 DNLRNQAQ
-509 RLAELVSVFHV
+509 RLAELIAVFKIN
-520 SGGSPA
+520 S
-526 STAAHLVNTP
+526 AAQGRLV
-536 RAASAPGPRGS
+536 RAAQPGTLHIAR
-547 VPPMPGAPGMPGAVR
+547 
-562 RLAH
+562 

>member
-1 MHTWKIS
+1 
-8 HRLMAGFGLVIVT
+8 
-21 LLGMSV
+21 MSV
-27 YSMLIARGIDSA
+27 FSVLTARGIDGA

-69 DVVLAPNDHARLK
+69 DVVLAPTEEARKK
-82 EIESIARLADFYAQS
+82 EVEAIARLADFYAKS
-97 ANQLDSVLK
+97 AAQLDDVLK
-106 TAKEIPPEVAPMVQA
+106 SASQVPPEVGPMVQS
-121 LKDIEARTVATTSKV
+121 LKDIEARTVATTAKV
-136 VALVQAGDR
+136 VALMQAGDR
-145 AGAETLLWTEAKPQY
+145 AGAEALLWAEAKPQY

-174 EARIINNSQTANQD
+174 EARIIANSQLANKD

-222 GAEPSEVRAVVQ
+222 GAEPSEVRSVVQ
-234 AIQQGN
+234 AIQQGD
-240 LTTPV
+240 LTVPV
-245 QVKAGDTGSVMVAVR
+245 QVKVGDTTSVMVAVR

-275 NIAQLRATS
+275 NVDQLRTTS
-284 DDIRSGNQ
+284 QDISTGNQ
-292 NLGNRTEQAASS
+292 NLGQRTEQAASS

-318 VRQSADSARQANVLA
+318 VRQSADSARQANQLA
-333 TTAASTAT
+333 TTAAGTAT

-346 MQQVVSTMQDIHH
+346 MQQVVSTMQDIHQ
-359 SGQKIADIIGVIDG
+359 SSQKIADIIGVIDG

-416 AKEIKALIQ
+416 AKEIKSLIQ
-425 SSVEKVGSG
+425 TSVEKVGSG
-434 TQLVANA
+434 AELVSNA
-441 GETMKE
+441 GETMNE
-447 IVQGVQRVNGI
+447 IVRGVQRVNDI
-458 IGEISTAASEQSD
+458 IGEISSAAAEQSD
-471 GISQINVAV
+471 GISQVNVAV
-480 TQLDQMTQQNGA
+480 SQLDHMTQQNGA
-492 LVGESAASA
+492 LVGESTAAA
-501 ENLREQAQ
+501 DNLRNQAQ
-509 RLAELVSVFHV
+509 RLAELIAVFQIN
-520 SGGSPA
+520 S
-526 STAAHLVNTP
+526 AAQGRLV
-536 RAASAPGPRGS
+536 RAAQ
-547 VPPMPGAPGMPGAVR
+547 PGMLHIAR
-562 RLAH
+562 

>member
-1 MHTWKIS
+1 MQTWKIS
-8 HRLMAGFGLVIVT
+8 HRLMAGFGLVVLA

-27 YSMLIARGIDSA
+27 FSVLTARGIDGA

-69 DVVLAPNDHARLK
+69 DVVLAPTEEARKK
-82 EIESIARLADFYAQS
+82 EVEAIARLADFYAKS
-97 ANQLDSVLK
+97 AAQLDDVLK
-106 TAKEIPPEVAPMVQA
+106 SASQVPPEVGPMVQS
-121 LKDIEARTVATTSKV
+121 LKDIEARTVATTAKV
-136 VALVQAGDR
+136 VALMQAGDR
-145 AGAETLLWTEAKPQY
+145 AGAEALLWAEAKPQY

-174 EARIINNSQTANQD
+174 EARIIANSQLANKD

-198 ITLLAVLISVAV
+198 ITLLAVLISIAV

-234 AIQQGN
+234 AIQQGD
-240 LTTPV
+240 LTVPV
-245 QVKAGDTGSVMVAVR
+245 QVKAGDSASVMVAVR
-260 DMQQRFHEL
+260 DMQKRFHEL

-275 NIAQLRATS
+275 NVDQLRATS
-284 DDIRSGNQ
+284 NEISTGNQ
-292 NLGNRTEQAASS
+292 NLGQRTEQAASS

-318 VRQSADSARQANVLA
+318 VRQSADSARQANQLA
-333 TTAASTAT
+333 TTAAGTAT

-346 MQQVVSTMQDIHH
+346 MQQVVSTMQDIHQ
-359 SGQKIADIIGVIDG
+359 SSQKIADIIGVIDG

-416 AKEIKALIQ
+416 AKEIKSLIQ
-425 SSVEKVGSG
+425 TSVEKVGSG
-434 TQLVANA
+434 AELVGNA
-441 GETMKE
+441 GETMNE
-447 IVQGVQRVNGI
+447 IVRGVQRVNDI
-458 IGEISTAASEQSD
+458 IGEISSAAAEQSD
-471 GISQINVAV
+471 GISQVNVAV
-480 TQLDQMTQQNGA
+480 SQLDHMTQQNGA
-492 LVGESAASA
+492 LVGESTAAA
-501 ENLREQAQ
+501 DNLRNQAQ
-509 RLAELVSVFHV
+509 RLAELIAVFKIN
-520 SGGSPA
+520 S
-526 STAAHLVNTP
+526 AAQGRLV
-536 RAASAPGPRGS
+536 RAAQ
-547 VPPMPGAPGMPGAVR
+547 PGMLHIAR
-562 RLAH
+562 

>member
-8 HRLMAGFGLVIVT
+8 QRLMAGFGLVIVA
-21 LLGMSV
+21 LLGMSI
-27 YSMLIARGIDSA
+27 YSMLIARGIDGA

-69 DVVLAPNDHARLK
+69 DVVLAPSEDARKK
-82 EIESIARLADFYAQS
+82 EVESIARLADFYAKS
-97 ANQLDSVLK
+97 ATQLDAVLQ
-106 TAKEIPPEVAPMVQA
+106 TATQVPPEVGPMVQA
-121 LKDIEARTVATTSKV
+121 LKDIEARTVATTAKV
-136 VALVQAGDR
+136 VALVQSGDR
-145 AGAETLLWTEAKPQY
+145 TGAEALLWAEAKPQY

-174 EARIINNSQTANQD
+174 EARIIKNSATANQD
-188 ASQFTGVMLS
+188 ASQFTGVMLA
-198 ITLLAVLISVAV
+198 ITLLAMLISVAA
-210 TVLVS
+210 TVIVS
-215 RSISREL
+215 RSIGREL

-234 AIQQGN
+234 AIQQGD
-240 LTTPV
+240 LTVPV
-245 QVKAGDTGSVMVAVR
+245 HVKAGDTGSVMVAVR

-275 NIAQLRATS
+275 NIGQLRATS
-284 DDIRSGNQ
+284 DDISSGNQ
-292 NLGNRTEQAASS
+292 NLGHRTEQAASS

-318 VRQSADSARQANVLA
+318 VRQSADSARQANQLA

-359 SGQKIADIIGVIDG
+359 SSQKIADIIGVIDG

-425 SSVEKVGSG
+425 TSVEKVDSG

-441 GETMKE
+441 GMTMNE
-447 IVQGVQRVNGI
+447 IVQGVQRVNGM
-458 IGEISTAASEQSD
+458 IGEISTAAAEQSD
-471 GISQINVAV
+471 GISQVNVAV

-492 LVGESAASA
+492 LVGESTTAA

-509 RLAELVSVFHV
+509 RLAELVAVFQV
-520 SGGSPA
+520 SGGA
-526 STAAHLVNTP
+526 GLGSTAT
-536 RAASAPGPRGS
+536 RSAPRNHNTS
-547 VPPMPGAPGMPGAVR
+547 MPSPAVR

>member
-1 MHTWKIS
+1 MQTWKIS
-8 HRLMAGFGLVIVT
+8 HRLMAGFGLVVLA

-27 YSMLIARGIDSA
+27 FSVLTARGIDGA

-69 DVVLAPNDHARLK
+69 DVVLAPTEEARKK
-82 EIESIARLADFYAQS
+82 EVEAIARMADFYAKS
-97 ANQLDSVLK
+97 AAQLDDVLK
-106 TAKEIPPEVAPMVQA
+106 SASQVPPEVGPMVQS
-121 LKDIEARTVATTSKV
+121 LKDIEARTVATTAKV
-136 VALVQAGDR
+136 VALMQAGDR
-145 AGAETLLWTEAKPQY
+145 AGAETLLWAEAKPQY

-174 EARIINNSQTANQD
+174 EARIIANSQLANKD

-234 AIQQGN
+234 AIQQGD
-240 LTTPV
+240 LTVPV
-245 QVKAGDTGSVMVAVR
+245 QVKAGDSASVMVAVR
-260 DMQQRFHEL
+260 DMQKRFHEL

-275 NIAQLRATS
+275 NVDQLRATS
-284 DDIRSGNQ
+284 NEISTGNQ
-292 NLGNRTEQAASS
+292 NLGQRTEQAASS

-318 VRQSADSARQANVLA
+318 VRQSADSARQANQLA
-333 TTAASTAT
+333 TTAAGTAT

-346 MQQVVSTMQDIHH
+346 MQQVVSTMQDIHQ
-359 SGQKIADIIGVIDG
+359 SSQKIADIIGVIDG

-416 AKEIKALIQ
+416 AKEIKSLIQ
-425 SSVEKVGSG
+425 TSVEKVGSG
-434 TQLVANA
+434 AELVGNA
-441 GETMKE
+441 GETMNE
-447 IVQGVQRVNGI
+447 IVRGVQRVNDI
-458 IGEISTAASEQSD
+458 IGEISSAAAEQSD
-471 GISQINVAV
+471 GISQVNVAV
-480 TQLDQMTQQNGA
+480 SQLDHMTQQNGA
-492 LVGESAASA
+492 LVGESTAAA
-501 ENLREQAQ
+501 DNLRNQAQ
-509 RLAELVSVFHV
+509 RLAELIAVFQINSAAQGRLVRSAQPSVLHI
-520 SGGSPA
+520 A
-526 STAAHLVNTP
+526 
-536 RAASAPGPRGS
+536 R
-547 VPPMPGAPGMPGAVR
+547 
-562 RLAH
+562 

>member
-8 HRLMAGFGLVIVT
+8 QRLMAGFGLVIVA
-21 LLGMSV
+21 LLGMSI
-27 YSMLIARGIDSA
+27 YSMLIARGIDGA

-69 DVVLAPNDHARLK
+69 DVVLAPSEDARKK
-82 EIESIARLADFYAQS
+82 EVESIARLADFYAKS
-97 ANQLDSVLK
+97 ATQLDAVLQ
-106 TAKEIPPEVAPMVQA
+106 TATQVPPEVGPMVQA
-121 LKDIEARTVATTSKV
+121 LKDIEARTVATTAKV
-136 VALVQAGDR
+136 VALVQSGDR
-145 AGAETLLWTEAKPQY
+145 TGAEALLWAEAKPQY

-174 EARIINNSQTANQD
+174 EARIIKNSATANQD
-188 ASQFTGVMLS
+188 ASQFTGVMLA
-198 ITLLAVLISVAV
+198 ITLLAMLISVAA
-210 TVLVS
+210 TVIVS
-215 RSISREL
+215 RSIGREL

-234 AIQQGN
+234 AIQQGD
-240 LTTPV
+240 LTVPV
-245 QVKAGDTGSVMVAVR
+245 HVKAGDTGSVMVAVR

-275 NIAQLRATS
+275 NIGQLRATS
-284 DDIRSGNQ
+284 DDISSGNQ
-292 NLGNRTEQAASS
+292 NLGHRTEQAASS

-318 VRQSADSARQANVLA
+318 VRQSADSARQANQLA

-359 SGQKIADIIGVIDG
+359 SSQKIADIIGVIDG

-425 SSVEKVGSG
+425 TSVEKVDSG

-441 GETMKE
+441 GMTMNE
-447 IVQGVQRVNGI
+447 IVQGVQRVNGM
-458 IGEISTAASEQSD
+458 IGEISTAAAEQSD
-471 GISQINVAV
+471 GISQVNVAV

-492 LVGESAASA
+492 LVGASTTAA

-509 RLAELVSVFHV
+509 RLAELVAVFQV
-520 SGGSPA
+520 SGGA
-526 STAAHLVNTP
+526 GLGSTAT
-536 RAASAPGPRGS
+536 RSAPRNHS
-547 VPPMPGAPGMPGAVR
+547 TSMPSPAVR

>member
-8 HRLMAGFGLVIVT
+8 QRLMAGFGLVIVA

-27 YSMLIARGIDSA
+27 YSVLIARGIDGA

-69 DVVLAPNDHARLK
+69 DVVLTPNDEARKK

-97 ANQLDSVLK
+97 ATQLDNVLK
-106 TAKEIPPEVAPMVQA
+106 TVKEVPPEVGPMVQA

-136 VALVQAGDR
+136 VALMQTGDR
-145 AGAETLLWTEAKPQY
+145 AGAEALLWAEAKPQY

-174 EARIINNSQTANQD
+174 EGRIIKNSQTANQD

-215 RSISREL
+215 RSIGREL

-240 LTTPV
+240 LTAHV

-275 NIAQLRATS
+275 NIAQLRTTS
-284 DDIRSGNQ
+284 DDISSGNQ
-292 NLGNRTEQAASS
+292 NLGHRTEQAASS

-318 VRQSADSARQANVLA
+318 VRQSADSARQANQLA

-359 SGQKIADIIGVIDG
+359 SSQKIADIIGVIDG

-405 VRSLAQRSAEA
+405 VRSLAQRSAAA
-416 AKEIKALIQ
+416 AKEIKSLIQ
-425 SSVEKVGSG
+425 SSVEKVDSG

-441 GETMKE
+441 GVTMNE

-458 IGEISTAASEQSD
+458 IGEISTAAAEQSD
-471 GISQINVAV
+471 GISQVNVAV

-492 LVGESAASA
+492 LVGESTMAA

-509 RLAELVSVFHV
+509 RLADLVAVFHV
-520 SGGSPA
+520 AGGMGTGVG
-526 STAAHLVNTP
+526 STAANNA
-536 RAASAPGPRGS
+536 RGASSTALPL
-547 VPPMPGAPGMPGAVR
+547 PGMR

>member
-8 HRLMAGFGLVIVT
+8 QRLMAGFGLVIVA

-27 YSMLIARGIDSA
+27 YSVLIARGIDGA

-69 DVVLAPNDHARLK
+69 DVVLAPNDEARKK

-97 ANQLDSVLK
+97 ATQLDNVLK
-106 TAKEIPPEVAPMVQA
+106 TAKEVPPEVGPMVQA

-136 VALVQAGDR
+136 VALMQAGDR
-145 AGAETLLWTEAKPQY
+145 AGAEALLWAEAKPQY
-160 EQWLAAANKLIDYE
+160 EQWLTAANTLIDYE
-174 EARIINNSQTANQD
+174 EGRIIKNSQTANQD

-215 RSISREL
+215 RSIGREL

-240 LTTPV
+240 LTAHV

-275 NIAQLRATS
+275 NIAQLRTTS
-284 DDIRSGNQ
+284 DDISSGNQ
-292 NLGNRTEQAASS
+292 NLGHRTEQAASS

-318 VRQSADSARQANVLA
+318 VRQSADSARQANQLA

-359 SGQKIADIIGVIDG
+359 SSQKIADIIGVIDG

-425 SSVEKVGSG
+425 SSVEKVDSG

-441 GETMKE
+441 GDTMNE

-458 IGEISTAASEQSD
+458 IGEISTAAAEQSD
-471 GISQINVAV
+471 GISQVNVAV

-492 LVGESAASA
+492 LVGESTAAA
-501 ENLREQAQ
+501 ENLRQQAQ
-509 RLAELVSVFHV
+509 RLAELVAVFQV
-520 SGGSPA
+520 SGSAAAGMSTRATA
-526 STAAHLVNTP
+526 SHRSNALPTT
-536 RAASAPGPRGS
+536 S
-547 VPPMPGAPGMPGAVR
+547 VR

>member
-1 MHTWKIS
+1 MQTWKIS
-8 HRLMAGFGLVIVT
+8 HRLMAGFGLVVLA

-27 YSMLIARGIDSA
+27 FSVLTARGIDEA

-69 DVVLAPNDHARLK
+69 DVVLAPTEEARKK
-82 EIESIARLADFYAQS
+82 EVEAIARLADFYAKS
-97 ANQLDSVLK
+97 AAQLDDVLK
-106 TAKEIPPEVAPMVQA
+106 SALQVPPEVGPMVQS
-121 LKDIEARTVATTSKV
+121 LKDIEARTVATTAKV
-136 VALVQAGDR
+136 VALMQAGDR
-145 AGAETLLWTEAKPQY
+145 AGAEALLWAEAKPQY

-174 EARIINNSQTANQD
+174 EARIIANSQLANKD

-198 ITLLAVLISVAV
+198 ITLLAVLISIAV

-222 GAEPSEVRAVVQ
+222 GAEPSEVRSVVQ
-234 AIQQGN
+234 AIQQGD
-240 LTTPV
+240 LTVPV
-245 QVKAGDTGSVMVAVR
+245 QVKAGDTTSVMVAVR

-275 NIAQLRATS
+275 NVDQLRTTS
-284 DDIRSGNQ
+284 QDISTGNQ
-292 NLGNRTEQAASS
+292 NLGQRTEQAASS

-318 VRQSADSARQANVLA
+318 VRQSADSARQANQLA
-333 TTAASTAT
+333 TTAAGTAT

-346 MQQVVSTMQDIHH
+346 MQQVVSTMQDIHQ
-359 SGQKIADIIGVIDG
+359 SSQKIADIIGVIDG

-416 AKEIKALIQ
+416 AKEIKSLIQ
-425 SSVEKVGSG
+425 TSVEKVGSG
-434 TQLVANA
+434 AELVGNA
-441 GETMKE
+441 GETMNE
-447 IVQGVQRVNGI
+447 IVRGVQRVNDI
-458 IGEISTAASEQSD
+458 IGEISSAAAEQSD
-471 GISQINVAV
+471 GISQVNVAV
-480 TQLDQMTQQNGA
+480 SQLDHMTQQNGA
-492 LVGESAASA
+492 LVRESTAAA
-501 ENLREQAQ
+501 DNLRNQAQ
-509 RLAELVSVFHV
+509 RLAELIAVFQINSAAQGRLVRSAQPSVLHI
-520 SGGSPA
+520 A
-526 STAAHLVNTP
+526 
-536 RAASAPGPRGS
+536 R
-547 VPPMPGAPGMPGAVR
+547 
-562 RLAH
+562 

>member
-1 MHTWKIS
+1 MQTWKIS
-8 HRLMAGFGLVIVT
+8 HRLMAGFGLVVLA

-27 YSMLIARGIDSA
+27 FSVLTARGIDGA

-69 DVVLAPNDHARLK
+69 DVVLAPTEEARKK
-82 EIESIARLADFYAQS
+82 EVEAIARLADFYAKS
-97 ANQLDSVLK
+97 AAQLDDVLK
-106 TAKEIPPEVAPMVQA
+106 SASQVPPEVGPMVQS
-121 LKDIEARTVATTSKV
+121 LKDIEARTVATTAKV
-136 VALVQAGDR
+136 VALMQAGDR
-145 AGAETLLWTEAKPQY
+145 AGAEALLWAEAKPQY

-174 EARIINNSQTANQD
+174 EARIIANSQLANKD

-198 ITLLAVLISVAV
+198 ITLLAVLISIAV

-222 GAEPSEVRAVVQ
+222 GAEPNEVRSVVQ
-234 AIQQGN
+234 AIQQGD
-240 LTTPV
+240 LTVPV
-245 QVKAGDTGSVMVAVR
+245 QVKAGDTTSVMVAVR

-275 NIAQLRATS
+275 NVDQLRTTS
-284 DDIRSGNQ
+284 HDISTGNQ
-292 NLGNRTEQAASS
+292 NLGQRTEQAASS

-318 VRQSADSARQANVLA
+318 VRQSADSARQANQLA
-333 TTAASTAT
+333 TTAAGTAT

-346 MQQVVSTMQDIHH
+346 MLQVVSTMQDIHQ
-359 SGQKIADIIGVIDG
+359 SSQKIADIIGVIDG

-416 AKEIKALIQ
+416 AKEIKSLIQ
-425 SSVEKVGSG
+425 TSVEKVGSG
-434 TQLVANA
+434 AELVSNA
-441 GETMKE
+441 GETMNE
-447 IVQGVQRVNGI
+447 IVRGVQRVNDI
-458 IGEISTAASEQSD
+458 IGEISSAAAEQSD
-471 GISQINVAV
+471 GISQVNVAV
-480 TQLDQMTQQNGA
+480 SQLDHMTQQNGA
-492 LVGESAASA
+492 LVGESTAAA
-501 ENLREQAQ
+501 DNLRNQAQ
-509 RLAELVSVFHV
+509 RLAELIAVFKIN
-520 SGGSPA
+520 
-526 STAAHLVNTP
+526 AAAQGRLV
-536 RAASAPGPRGS
+536 RSAQPGVLQIAR
-547 VPPMPGAPGMPGAVR
+547 
-562 RLAH
+562 